1 MPDEWPW
8 EKLPEYPERPYV
20 PPVLLLM
27 LAVIV
32 FEALVLEGRL
42 AVHPTF
48 VALVVLLVAMLLV
61 VGAVALRNRVSDAR
75 ISLRPWMLG
84 CVAVACLVLATG
96 LSGLSL
102 LRTEEAAEALS
113 STSVSSC
120 RFEVV
125 SDPSETQSGYMC
137 RARALLPDAT
147 QAEVWL
153 TGSERLV
160 FGEQIRAIGRFSPN
174 SDDDWGVSSRARGI
188 SGRVKVVRLVERSR
202 PSGPFGAL
210 VGLRERCLSRIEPAQ
225 SPARSLL
232 AGLTLGERAEA
243 KVNGVQDDFAAAG
256 LSHLIAVSGSHLAVV
271 ASMLEAGL
279 LLAGLGPKARS
290 VVAGLATGAYVV
302 LCACPASAVRA
313 WVMLLAA
320 RAGKNLGRRSHAPSS
335 VALAGIGMCLF
346 NPGCA
351 TELGFRLSVSSV
363 CALALFSR
371 YAEAMLAR
379 ISPAPLLR
387 WGVRSLWPG
396 RIPTRIWRLSSS
408 TMRAIR
414 STLASSLVCQAA
426 TCVESASTFG
436 RLSLVGP
443 LSNVVVGPL
452 FAPIVTLGAVSCAM
466 SWVPVLGD
474 VLISLS
480 TTGCA
485 ALLWLVRLVG
495 GLPFASVPVSAADS
509 WKLAPLVVAGLVL
522 LTWPKPN
529 KRQLRYAVATV
540 IACVAVIV
548 VKLVF
553 FAVPCV
559 TVLDVGQ
566 GDAILVRQGP
576 HAVLVDTGPSGAIA
590 DALARNNVYGLDAI
604 VLTHLHDDHVGGV
617 SDLEGLVGCGRVFVS
632 QGVSDD
638 LSQALES
645 EVEGLTGA
653 PADELAAGDV
663 LGVGNFRLTCL
674 WPRGETDGSENED
687 SICLLL
693 EFVGGGSSMRMLL
706 TGDAE
711 SDVLA
716 DVAPAAG
723 DVDVLKVG
731 HHGSKVSITAEEA
744 AELKAEV
751 AVASAGE
758 GNSYGHPTSECV
770 ETLEGSG
777 SLFLCTKD
785 VGDVTLEPAV
795 AGVRVRCQ
803 RGESLQSLA

>member
-1 MPDEWPW
+1 
-8 EKLPEYPERPYV
+8 
-20 PPVLLLM
+20 M

-32 FEALVLEGRL
+32 LETLVLEGRL
-42 AVHPTF
+42 AARPVF
-48 VALVVLLVAMLLV
+48 ASLVAMLAAILLATGV
-61 VGAVALRNRVSDAR
+61 VALRNRASDACL
-75 ISLRPWMLG
+75 SLRPWVLG
-84 CVAVACLVLATG
+84 CIAVACLALASG

-137 RARALLPDAT
+137 RARALLPDSS

-153 TGSERLV
+153 TCSERLSY
-160 FGEQIRAIGRFSPN
+160 GEELRAIGRFSPN
-174 SDDDWGVSSRARGI
+174 ADDEWGVSSRARGI
-188 SGRVKVVRLVERSR
+188 SGKVKIVRLVERSR
-202 PSGPFGAL
+202 PSGLLGML
-210 VGLRERCLSRIEPAQ
+210 VGLRERCLSRIEPAR

-243 KVNGVQDDFAAAG
+243 KANGVQDEFAAAG

-271 ASMLEAGL
+271 ASMLESL
-279 LLAGLGPKARS
+279 HLVAGLGPKPRS
-290 VVAGLATGAYVV
+290 AVAALVTGAYVV
-302 LCACPASAVRA
+302 LCACPASAIRA
-313 WVMLLAA
+313 WVMLLVA
-320 RAGKNLGRRSHAPSS
+320 RMGKASGRRAHAPSS
-335 VALAGIGMCLF
+335 VSLAGIGMCLLS
-346 NPGCA
+346 PGCA
-351 TELGFRLSVSSV
+351 TELGFRLSVASV

-379 ISPAPLLR
+379 VSPAPLLR
-387 WGVRSLWPG
+387 RGVRSLLPG
-396 RIPTRIWRLSSS
+396 RIPTRLWRLSSS
-408 TMRAIR
+408 AMRAIR
-414 STLASSLVCQAA
+414 STLAASLVCQVA

-436 RLSLVGP
+436 RLSIVGP
-443 LSNVVVGPL
+443 VSNVVVGPL
-452 FAPIVTLGAVSCAM
+452 FGPVVTLGVLGCAL
-466 SWVPVLGD
+466 SWVPLLGD
-474 VLISLS
+474 AFVLIAAA
-480 TTGCA
+480 GCSV
-485 ALLWLVRLVG
+485 LLWLVRILG
-495 GLPFASVPVSAADS
+495 GLPFASVPVSVAGS
-509 WKLAPLVVAGLVL
+509 WKLVPFAIAGLVL
-522 LTWPKPN
+522 LAWPKPN
-529 KRQLRYAVATV
+529 KRQLRYGVAVF
-540 IACVAVIV
+540 IACFAAV
-548 VKLVF
+548 VF
-553 FAVPCV
+553 KVDFLAAPSV

-590 DALARNNVYGLDAI
+590 DALARNNVYSLDAI

-617 SDLEGLVGCGRVFVS
+617 GDLEGLVGCGRVFVS

-638 LSQALES
+638 LPQALGS
-645 EVEGLTGA
+645 EVEGLTGTS
-653 PADELAAGDV
+653 ADELAAGDV
-663 LGVGNFRLTCL
+663 LGVGGFRLTCL

-693 EFVGGGSSMRMLL
+693 EYEGGGSSMRMLL

-716 DVAPAAG
+716 DVAPAAD

-731 HHGSKVSITAEEA
+731 HHGSKVSITQAEA

-785 VGDVTLEPAV
+785 VGDVTLEPGS
-795 AGVRVRCQ
+795 AGVRVRCR